1 MRAAGWAVAFALAA
15 GAVAQAH
22 AWSLWL
28 CVSLAGLAMVACSDD
43 SAPAQP
49 TATTATVLIG
59 YSAPTQPSLPASV
72 QDCVR
77 GVGATHVHPNWRG
90 FVAVT
95 MRVAAADRFELS
107 FNDVPV
113 NQRVSIRVSDANA
126 CLENPTGAATRNVV
140 ANGTRLTDIVTTP
153 GSGPEPGLAFTVAA
167 DGRVTP

>member
-1 MRAAGWAVAFALAA
+1 MR
-15 GAVAQAH
+15 
-22 AWSLWL
+22 AWSLWS

-43 SAPAQP
+43 SAVARPA
-49 TATTATVLIG
+49 AMTATVLIA

-77 GVGATHVHPNWRG
+77 GVGATHVHPSWRG

-95 MRVAAADRFELS
+95 MRIAAADRFELS
-107 FNDVPV
+107 LDDVPV

-126 CLENPTGAATRNVV
+126 CLENPTGAATRNVS
-140 ANGTRLTDIVTTP
+140 ANGIRLTDIVTTP